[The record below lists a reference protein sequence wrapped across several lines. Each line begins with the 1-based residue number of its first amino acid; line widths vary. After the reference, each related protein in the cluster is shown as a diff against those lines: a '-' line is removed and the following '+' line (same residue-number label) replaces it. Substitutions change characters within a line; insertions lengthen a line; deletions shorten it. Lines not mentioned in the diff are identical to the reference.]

1 MARLGQGET
10 GLSALHPEPVT
21 EHRSVLA
28 APVRRVGVHLGVQRA
43 QLVFVPGCL
52 CPIEPPER
60 YVPRG
65 HGSLLSG
72 LVISFPRI
80 RGTDGS
86 TDYAISTGTS

>member
-1 MARLGQGET
+1 
-10 GLSALHPEPVT
+10 
-21 EHRSVLA
+21 
-28 APVRRVGVHLGVQRA
+28 
-43 QLVFVPGCL
+43 VPSCL
-52 CPIEPPER
+52 CPVEPPER